1 MTEKIRDYSVNGAM
15 IIGVDNGY
23 GNMKTARRCFKTA
36 LVKYDSE
43 PVLSR
48 DYLEYEG
55 KFYVIGEGHKGFVAD
70 KQSDEDNYILTLAA
84 VAKEL
89 EARGY
94 KQADFYFETR
104 EKEDAF
110 AERMVQ
116 MVEQKV
122 LANLPSLAGMY
133 QMQQSMLMAGLMGT
147 GQGVGHIY
155 SQPMNT
161 VSTAPVKAEQPSTK
175 SDSSEPE
182 ENEFLDYSF
191 GV

>member
-1 MTEKIRDYSVNGAM
+1 MEKKNHNIRFN
-15 IIGVDNGY
+15 
-23 GNMKTARRCFKTA
+23 
-36 LVKYDSE
+36 
-43 PVLSR
+43 
-48 DYLEYEG
+48 LENE
-55 KFYVIGEGHKGFVAD
+55 
-70 KQSDEDNYILTLAA
+70 
-84 VAKEL
+84 
-89 EARGY
+89 EARKAWEHLHSKEVEADFKSLNAFVLTAINDY
-94 KQADFYFETR
+94 YERHLMIKADFYFETR

-147 GQGVGHIY
+147 GQGVGNIY

-191 GV
+191 CV